1 MNKKFLLFHFFF
13 LFSLYSLSSLFSL
26 SSPACAFE
34 EDFKDIEAPM
44 DDMESLIPLSDLIV
58 KGHVRTLQADLRKTA
73 VEIQVVKVYKGDPAT
88 RLLWLEYRGGK
99 HTIYPDE
106 PTFTS
111 FDKSILFLRKE
122 GERYAIV
129 GGARGKKLMMN
140 DNVYI
145 MPDNRFVS
153 IKIKK
158 YEDIL
163 TKTIQAAAAPVAE
176 QKPLT

>member
-1 MNKKFLLFHFFF
+1 MKLLIAAILSGAFLVTASPSS
-13 LFSLYSLSSLFSL
+13 FS
-26 SSPACAFE
+26 FE
-34 EDFKDIEAPM
+34 EDFKNVEAPM
-44 DDMESLIPLSDLIV
+44 DDMESLIPQSDLIIR
-58 KGHVRTLQADLRKTA
+58 GHVRTLQADLRRTA
-73 VEIQVVKVYKGDPAT
+73 VEIQVVKVYKGDPAI

-99 HTIYPDE
+99 HTVYPDE

-111 FDKSILFLRKE
+111 FDKSILFLKKE

-163 TKTIQAAAAPVAE
+163 TKTIQAAAAPAAE